1 MIVKSCLEISAER
14 LTGNYRALVEVA
26 GKDLP
31 MMAVIKANAYGHG
44 LTQCAP
50 VLIQAGAQ
58 WLGIADAT
66 EGAVVRAVVGETPRI
81 LVMSGL
87 QPEDAEAIV
96 QHRLT
101 PVVWTRDQMEWLL
114 KAVRQQGV
122 SAPFNVHLE
131 IDTGMARQGVAP
143 GEELHTLLAW
153 LTKQKTLR
161 VEGVMTHFASAEVA
175 DSALTLAQRERF
187 EQALSTIAVA
197 GLRPSWVHAANSST
211 IDNSSA
217 HGRDCGSLIWLR
229 QAAAAIGAQ
238 AMART
243 GIALYGYC
251 LPVEGAESLAQSKL
265 MPVMTWKSRIIA
277 IRNVNAGDT
286 VGYNATYAAP
296 YAMRL
301 ALLPIGYSD
310 GLRRELSSTNAAP
323 GGWVTVRGKR
333 ANIIGRV
340 SMNLTVVDVT
350 GIPDAGVNDEVVL
363 LGDGVTADDH
373 AHLAHTISYEILC
386 GIRGEPRLV

>member
-1 MIVKSCLEISAER
+1 MKSCLEISADR
-14 LTGNYRALVEVA
+14 LAGNYRALVEVA
-26 GKDLP
+26 GADMP
-31 MMAVIKANAYGHG
+31 VMAVIKANAYGHG
-44 LTQCAP
+44 LAQCAP

-66 EGAVVRAVVGETPRI
+66 EGAAVRAMVGEAPRI

-96 QHRLT
+96 RHRLT
-101 PVVWTRDQMEWLL
+101 PVVWTRDQIEWL
-114 KAVRQQGV
+114 AEAARQQRAG
-122 SAPFNVHLE
+122 APFNVHLE

-143 GEELHTLLAW
+143 GEELHSLLTW
-153 LTKQKTLR
+153 LTEQKALH

-187 EQALSTIAVA
+187 EQALSAIAAA

-211 IDNSSA
+211 IDNSSS

-251 LPVEGAESLAQSKL
+251 LPVEGAESLAQPKL
-265 MPVMTWKSRIIA
+265 RPVMTWKSRIIA

-286 VGYNATYAAP
+286 VGYNAAFTAP
-296 YAMRL
+296 HAMRL
-301 ALLPIGYSD
+301 ALLPVGYSD
-310 GLRRELSSTNAAP
+310 GLRRELSSTNSIP
-323 GGWVTVRGKR
+323 GGWVIVRGKR

-350 GIPDAGVNDEVVL
+350 EISDAEVNDEVVL
-363 LGDGVTADDH
+363 LGNGITADDH
-373 AHLAHTISYEILC
+373 ARLAHTISYEILC
-386 GIRGEPRLV
+386 GIQGESRLV